1 MKSDCQRANRVRHCR
16 VLAVLFGWAAMG
28 VAGCEQPS
36 VRVSLAESP
45 FNPDQ
50 PDKYMV
56 YPGDLLLVRFPTDPN
71 LDQQVRIRSDGKIT
85 VPHVGDVVAA
95 QRSPEEVAAEVKEKL
110 SGVLRQPEVTV
121 IVMEETGRRIY
132 VGGQV
137 QNPGAMALNP
147 HQTLLQAVFEA
158 GGVTGTAHKGDV
170 LILRHRVGEATYVLE
185 ADLDRILAR
194 QEPDIRLEPYDIIH
208 VPETI
213 IAQVDRFVEQYVNLI
228 IPRSVSFPFT
238 GYLGTQRVRVVNQQR
253 GNVAPVTITR

>member
-1 MKSDCQRANRVRHCR
+1 MKPHFLRTNSARMFR
-16 VLAVLFGWAAMG
+16 VLVILCGLAVIGT
-28 VAGCEQPS
+28 AGCEKPS

-50 PDKYMV
+50 PTKYLV
-56 YPGDLLLVRFPTDPN
+56 YPGDLLLVRFPTDAN
-71 LDQQVRIRSDGKIT
+71 LDQQVRIRTDGKIS
-85 VPHVGDVVAA
+85 VPHVGDIQAA
-95 QRSPEEVAAEVKEKL
+95 QRAPEEIAAEVKEKL

-121 IVMEETGRRIY
+121 IVVEETGRRIY

-137 QNPGAMALNP
+137 QNPGAMALQPN
-147 HQTLLQAVFEA
+147 QTLVQAIFEA

-170 LILRHRVGEATYVLE
+170 LVLRHRLGEATYVMQ

-194 QEPDIRLEPYDIIH
+194 EDPDIRLEPYDIIH

-238 GYLGTQRVRVVNQQR
+238 GYLGTQRVKVVDQQR
-253 GNVAPVTITR
+253 SNVAPVTITR